1 MRNDNDLRSQ
11 TCIASEE
18 GIEYKEEIKRMVIAN
33 IRYESKNEYS
43 FYLKDCLDCFNQIIP
58 MILLVIMKN
67 HFFKNMNEIRF

>member
-11 TCIASEE
+11 TCIESQE
-18 GIEYKEEIKRMVIAN
+18 GIEYKEGVKRMVIAN
-33 IRYESKNEYS
+33 IRYESRNEYS

-58 MILLVIMKN
+58 MILLVIKKY